1 VRYKVLGYNRP
12 NEEVVLPGLPWM
24 QSESKSLR
32 LHLNADQSLT
42 EIEPSRDEGTVLE
55 YQADAPG
62 MNRDDD
68 NGELLFTH
76 IFSER
81 TIVVGP
87 SRLTV
92 HLSAEKQNDLDV
104 YVMLRKADANG
115 VLLQN
120 INQPLADL
128 GVSTADKVPSVAV
141 LKYLGPQGILRASK
155 RAVDSEL
162 SSSWWRTLSHEK
174 GEKVPRGSVV
184 KLQIDLWPTGMIFEQ
199 GEKLVL
205 KISGHDMRLVDFEM
219 LQGSF
224 QVVNEGK
231 HYIHLGG
238 GRDNH
243 LDLHIL

>member
-1 VRYKVLGYNRP
+1 M
-12 NEEVVLPGLPWM
+12 PGLPWL

-42 EIEPSRDEGTVLE
+42 ETKPSGAEAAVLE
-55 YQADAPG
+55 YQADAPA

-68 NGELLFTH
+68 EGELLFTH
-76 IFSER
+76 TFNER

-87 SRLTV
+87 STLTV

-120 INQPLADL
+120 INQPLLDL
-128 GVSTADKVPSVAV
+128 GVSTADEVPSVAV
-141 LKYLGPQGILRASK
+141 LKYLGPQGVLRASK
-155 RAVDSEL
+155 RAVDPEL

-174 GEKVPRGSVV
+174 GKEVPMGSIV
-184 KLQIDLWPTGMIFEQ
+184 KLQIDLWPSGMIFEK

-205 KISGHDMRLVDFEM
+205 KINGHDMRLVDFEM

-224 QVVNEGK
+224 QVANEGK
-231 HYIHLGG
+231 HFVRLGG
-238 GRDNH
+238 EMENY
-243 LDLHIL
+243 LDLHVL